1 MQIFLVP
8 SLILCLVTFDC
19 EYMFFRAL
27 LKGLFETVHLNQD
40 CVFGSTNN
48 LGTFKMNYWVLGL
61 RKTTRVVK
69 PSGIPLVHRH
79 LLSVLSP
86 RMRPRFC
93 VLFLC
98 LAVFKESERKKVKS
112 CSRVWLF
119 VTPWTVAYQAP
130 PSIRFSRQEYWS
142 GLPFP
147 SPGNLP
153 DPEIEPRSPAL
164 EAEALTSEPPGK
176 PAILRRQAQSYRFWH
191 MARKWI
197 LAWMPLTTRYT
208 LFNGLFWPLTSL
220 VLF

>member
-69 PSGIPLVHRH
+69 PSGIPLVHRR

-93 VLFLC
+93 VPSC
-98 LAVFKESERKKVKS
+98 VWQCSKKVKERKWKKESEV
-112 CSRVWLF
+112 
-119 VTPWTVAYQAP
+119 
-130 PSIRFSRQEYWS
+130 
-142 GLPFP
+142 
-147 SPGNLP
+147 
-153 DPEIEPRSPAL
+153 
-164 EAEALTSEPPGK
+164 
-176 PAILRRQAQSYRFWH
+176 AQSCPTLCDPVDCSLPGSSVYE
-191 MARKWI
+191 I
-197 LAWMPLTTRYT
+197 L
-208 LFNGLFWPLTSL
+208 
-220 VLF
+220 